1 MFRPTPVLAAAL
13 AALAATAP
21 ATGALA
27 QEAAGP
33 RPAGVSLSGAGLA
46 SARHAEAQR
55 AGMRALHMC
64 TGLFA
69 SEMPRALVER
79 TAGRAPAGLKTEVDD
94 EARTV
99 SVHYRDDMPPRIAVW
114 RPVLGCTQLPIGATA
129 ELAVALPRPAADA
142 IAPDLDARPWPMG
155 DAGAAASLPKARSA
169 ALEKVLDEAFLD
181 QQGAY
186 RGDTWGVVVVKDG
199 RIVAER
205 YAEGFGPHVAARTN
219 SMCKSVAASL
229 VGVGVHKGLV
239 DLNRKTPLAEWRRP
253 GDPRGQITLEHL
265 MRMASG
271 LYTEAGGNP
280 QADLYQSGAA
290 AAEVSALNMVD
301 SRPGERFV
309 YAGSDTILLAR
320 ALRQAVNDDA
330 AFLTW
335 PHREL
340 LWKLGMTRTLLE
352 TDWNNDFLVSGQ
364 CWSTARDFGRFGM
377 LYLADGMWNGERLLP
392 AGWTRYVSTSA
403 PAQPASA
410 ATGGARYGGQFWI
423 YGGNEGLPAD
433 AFSPGGALGQ
443 YAMIVPSKKLV
454 VVRRGLDIG
463 DGFKIARFSA
473 DVIAA
478 LEGGR

>member
-1 MFRPTPVLAAAL
+1 MHRLTPVLAAVL
-13 AALAATAP
+13 AVFATAAP
-21 ATGALA
+21 A

-33 RPAGVSLSGAGLA
+33 RPARAPESGPALA
-46 SARHAEAQR
+46 STRHAEAQR
-55 AGMRALHMC
+55 AGMRALHVC
-64 TGLFA
+64 TGVFA
-69 SEMPRALVER
+69 SEMPRDLIER
-79 TAGRAPAGLKTEVDD
+79 TAGRASAGLKTEID
-94 EARTV
+94 EQARTV
-99 SVHYRDDMPPRIAVW
+99 SVHYRDDMPPRIAAW

-129 ELAVALPRPAADA
+129 ELAQALPRPAAGVA
-142 IAPDLDARPWPMG
+142 APELDARPWPLG
-155 DAGAAASLPKARSA
+155 DAGATARLPKARAA
-169 ALEKVLDEAFLD
+169 ALETVLDEAFRD

-186 RGDTWGVVVVKDG
+186 LGDTWGVVVVKGG

-229 VGVGVHKGLV
+229 VGLGVHKGLL
-239 DLNRKTPLAEWRRP
+239 DLHRKAPLAEWRRR
-253 GDPRGQITLEHL
+253 GDPRGQITLDHL
-265 MRMASG
+265 MHMASG

-309 YAGSDTILLAR
+309 YAGSDTILLVR
-320 ALRQAVNDDA
+320 ALRQAVGDDA
-330 AFLTW
+330 AFMTW
-335 PHREL
+335 PQREL

-352 TDWNNDFLVSGQ
+352 TDWNNDFLASGQ

-392 AGWTRYVSTSA
+392 AGWARYVSTPA

-410 ATGGARYGGQFWI
+410 ATGGARYGGQFWL
-423 YGGNEGLPAD
+423 YGGNEGLPDD
-433 AFSPGGALGQ
+433 AYSPGGALGQ
-443 YAMIVPSKKLV
+443 YAMIVPSKDLV

-463 DGFKIARFSA
+463 AGFRIARFSA

-478 LEGGR
+478 LEGAR